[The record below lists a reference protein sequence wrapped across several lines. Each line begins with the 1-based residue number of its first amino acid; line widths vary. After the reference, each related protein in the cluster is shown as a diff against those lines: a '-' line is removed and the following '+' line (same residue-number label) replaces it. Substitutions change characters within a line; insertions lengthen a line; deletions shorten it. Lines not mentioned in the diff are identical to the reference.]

1 MLNPSKFS
9 VGQYVGVGEVVVTLW
24 WVIGTGTGWGA
35 DSILGLGWVLTPCE
49 FPLMEGNK
57 FGVNIPHHVAHSGP
71 RCVPTP
77 GVRTVFENSS
87 VGPRCIP
94 TTGVHPFSKSCLV
107 FNSTPVSTPVL
118 QSNPMM
124 RSAPRWRYDM

>member
-9 VGQYVGVGEVVVTLW
+9 VGRYVGVGEVVVTLW
-24 WVIGTGTGWGA
+24 WVIGTGIGWGA

-57 FGVNIPHHVAHSGP
+57 IGVNISHHAAHFGP

-77 GVRTVFENSS
+77 GVHAVLEILSGLHF
-87 VGPRCIP
+87 
-94 TTGVHPFSKSCLV
+94 
-107 FNSTPVSTPVL
+107 TPVFTPVL
-118 QSNPMM
+118 Q
-124 RSAPRWRYDM
+124 